1 MSKKKILSS
10 CLSCARTVTFEPF
23 AKVQLIGHEALAAAM
38 MADTKTLYYCP
49 GCGMVR
55 VWLGK
60 EDE

>member
-23 AKVQLIGHEALAAAM
+23 AKVPLIGQKPTE
-38 MADTKTLYYCP
+38 TKTLYYCP